1 MHTQDFIKTE
11 VKYIDAHIGQRIA
24 HLRKLR
30 KLSQTTLGKMCGVGM
45 QQMSKYEKGKSRIT
59 AGRLWLIALALNA
72 DLDSFYDDLGI
83 IKAPDMG

>member
-1 MHTQDFIKTE
+1 MSTQNFINTE
-11 VKYIDAHIGQRIA
+11 VKYIDQHIGQRIA

-72 DLDSFYDDLGI
+72 DLDSFYDDLCAI
-83 IKAPDMG
+83 TAPDMG